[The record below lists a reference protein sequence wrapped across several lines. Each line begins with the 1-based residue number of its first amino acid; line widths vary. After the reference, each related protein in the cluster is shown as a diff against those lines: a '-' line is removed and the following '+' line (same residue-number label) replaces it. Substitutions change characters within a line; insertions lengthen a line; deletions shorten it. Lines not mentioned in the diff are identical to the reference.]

1 MRVFDASSFYL
12 AIKKQRLD
20 LLLNSYIS
28 SLTQYELGN
37 VLWKEVKL
45 KKAISESE
53 ALTVME
59 FLNHQILKMKTAHPN
74 LMQTLKTA
82 FQLKLN
88 YYDASCVCAAKGL
101 GLPLITEDK
110 VLKAHA
116 IHYIS
121 VFSLSEISESS

>member
-1 MRVFDASSFYL
+1 MRIFDASSFYL
-12 AIKKQRLD
+12 VIKEQRLD
-20 LLLNSYIS
+20 LLPNSYFL

-37 VLWKEVKL
+37 VIWKEVKL
-45 KKAISESE
+45 KKGISESE

-59 FLNHQILKMKTAHPN
+59 FFIHQMLKMKVTH
-74 LMQTLKTA
+74 LDSMQTLKTA

-88 YYDASCVCAAKGL
+88 YYDASYICAAKSL

-116 IHYIS
+116 IDYIS
-121 VFSLSEISESS
+121 VFSLSEISK